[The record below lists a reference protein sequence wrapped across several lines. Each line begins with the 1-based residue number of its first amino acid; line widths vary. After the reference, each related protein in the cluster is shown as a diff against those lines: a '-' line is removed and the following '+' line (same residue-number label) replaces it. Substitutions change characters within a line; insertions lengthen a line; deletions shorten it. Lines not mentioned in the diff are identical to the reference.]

1 MTSTGNTAPIVR
13 VYRPELTK
21 EERARR
27 MKAIEQAAVAL
38 IIADNK
44 RRKERKA

>member
-1 MTSTGNTAPIVR
+1 MASTENTAPIVR
-13 VYRPELTK
+13 VYRPELTA

-38 IIADNK
+38 IIADYK